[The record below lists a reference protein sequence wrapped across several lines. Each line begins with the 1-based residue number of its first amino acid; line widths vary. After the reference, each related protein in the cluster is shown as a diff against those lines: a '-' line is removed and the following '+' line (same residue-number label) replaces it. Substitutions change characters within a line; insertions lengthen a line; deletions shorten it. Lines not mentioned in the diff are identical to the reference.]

1 MTYFQFLL
9 IFLGI
14 PLVLLSGI
22 CLFQINISKKI
33 LPPSFQSWKPAGI
46 IFGLVIVAIVWTTP
60 WDNYLVATRVWW
72 YDPDLVTGFV
82 IGYVPVEEYTFFIL
96 QTTLTG
102 MLTVCLIRQWPT
114 YMAPVNF
121 QPNQTLIK
129 WTSIVIAILWVIS
142 TIILLSGYPPAIY
155 LTLILS
161 WALIPIFIQ
170 MVFGADIL
178 WHYRRIL
185 FWGIVPIT
193 LYLAIAD
200 SLAIR
205 AGTWTIS
212 EEKTLGIYIGPI
224 LPLEEFMFFLI
235 TNVLVV
241 FGVTLLLAQ
250 ASHRRSATMP
260 ILKNYVQASN
270 AETMQ
275 DDR

>member
-1 MTYFQFLL
+1 MSYFQFLL

-14 PLVLLSGI
+14 PLVLLSGL
-22 CLFQINISKKI
+22 CLFQNKVSRKV
-33 LPPSFQSWKPAGI
+33 LPPSFKSWNPTYI
-46 IFGLVIVAIVWTTP
+46 IIGLIIVAIVWTTP

-72 YDPDLVTGFV
+72 YDPNLVTGLV

-96 QTTLTG
+96 QTALTG
-102 MLTVCLIRQWPT
+102 MLTVFLIKQWPK
-114 YMAPVNF
+114 YMAPADF
-121 QPNQTLIK
+121 QPNHALIRVSAII
-129 WTSIVIAILWVIS
+129 TAILWIIS
-142 TIILLSGYPPAIY
+142 TVILLSGYPPAIY
-155 LTLILS
+155 MTLILS

-193 LYLAIAD
+193 LYLAAAD
-200 SLAIR
+200 SLAIQ

-212 EEKTLGIYIGPI
+212 EEKTLGILIGPI
-224 LPLEEFMFFLI
+224 LPLEEFTFFLI

-250 ASHRRSATMP
+250 ASHRRSETIP
-260 ILKNYVQASN
+260 ILKSFVQASK
-270 AETMQ
+270 A
-275 DDR
+275 DVL